1 MFLSELQSKD
11 IISTKDGR
19 RLGRI
24 IDAEI
29 NNQGQIITLVL
40 EEKKSFKRIMISTND
55 SKVPFTSITKIGEDV
70 ILADI
75 WYNVSEV

>member
-40 EEKKSFKRIMISTND
+40 EEKKSFKRIMMSTND
-55 SKVPFTSITKIGEDV
+55 SKVPFISITKIGEDV
-70 ILADI
+70 ILVDI
-75 WYNVSEV
+75 

>member
-40 EEKKSFKRIMISTND
+40 
-55 SKVPFTSITKIGEDV
+55 
-70 ILADI
+70 
-75 WYNVSEV
+75 

>member
-70 ILADI
+70 ILVDI
-75 WYNVSEV
+75 